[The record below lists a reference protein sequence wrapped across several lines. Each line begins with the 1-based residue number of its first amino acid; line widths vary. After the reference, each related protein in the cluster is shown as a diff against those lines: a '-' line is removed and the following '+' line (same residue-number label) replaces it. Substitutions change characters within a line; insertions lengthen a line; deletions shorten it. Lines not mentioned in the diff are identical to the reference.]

1 MATLKA
7 LDGSPSQK
15 GQKENIL
22 NILKFHYCH
31 VKMYIFALKVSWLLI
46 FFFFLTLSPARLSL
60 QTDLI
65 RQPWTITSLNEGTSK
80 LVNLL
85 QKVCILK
92 KRRLAV
98 KLLLIRNALVCSS

>member
-46 FFFFLTLSPARLSL
+46 FFFFFDSVSRSSFSPDRLD
-60 QTDLI
+60 QT
-65 RQPWTITSLNEGTSK
+65 
-80 LVNLL
+80 
-85 QKVCILK
+85 
-92 KRRLAV
+92 
-98 KLLLIRNALVCSS
+98 ALDNNFS